1 MSEVVDDIVLRKYE
15 LKRKLGKGAYGIVW
29 QAIDR
34 RTHQVVA
41 VKKIFDAFQNATDA
55 QRTFREIMFLQEV
68 SGHENII
75 RLLNVLKAA
84 NDRDIYLVF
93 EYMETDLHAVI
104 RANIL
109 EDVHKRFIMYQLFK
123 SLKYLHSGELLHR
136 DIKPNNLLLNS
147 DCSLKLADFGL
158 ARSLSSL
165 LQDDGTIAVLSDYV
179 ATRWYRA
186 PEILLGCKKYSFG
199 VDMWS
204 SGCILAELIGS
215 KPVFPGSSTLDQ
227 LERIAEVTGPPSRM
241 DLAATQ
247 SSYSAIMLEG
257 CRFAPQ
263 RKLTSMFPDI
273 SPDAEDLLRSLLQF
287 NPDKRITA
295 EEALRHPYVSQF
307 HNPLDEP
314 CASKVFTTPINEN
327 TQFSIHHYRTTL
339 YAEIVRRKRKMRQ
352 RKKEKALMMT
362 GGDESRTK
370 TNDYRSRSSAHAA
383 AAAAAAAGSTSA
395 AN

>member
-15 LKRKLGKGAYGIVW
+15 LQRKLGKGAYGIVW
-29 QAIDR
+29 QAVDR
-34 RTHQVVA
+34 RTHQTVA

-75 RLLNVLKAA
+75 RLLNVLKAD

-123 SLKYLHSGELLHR
+123 ALKYLHSGELLHR

-204 SGCILAELIGS
+204 SGCILGELLGS
-215 KPVFPGSSTLDQ
+215 KPLFPGSSTLDQ
-227 LERIAEVTGPPSRM
+227 LERITEVTGPPTKM

-247 SSYSAIMLEG
+247 SSFSAIMLEG
-257 CRFAPQ
+257 CKFAPQ
-263 RKLTSMFPDI
+263 RTLSSMFPNI
-273 SPDAEDLLRSLLQF
+273 PPDAEDLLDKLLQF

-295 EEALRHPYVSQF
+295 EEALKHPYVSQF
-307 HNPLDEP
+307 HNPVDEP
-314 CASKVFTTPINEN
+314 VASKVFTTPVNEN
-327 TQFSIHHYRTTL
+327 TQFSISHYRDTL

-352 RKKEKALMMT
+352 KKKEKAMMMA
-362 GGDESRTK
+362 GDDDRV
-370 TNDYRSRSSAHAA
+370 RSSEYPHRSSTQQ
-383 AAAAAAAGSTSA
+383 AGSTSA